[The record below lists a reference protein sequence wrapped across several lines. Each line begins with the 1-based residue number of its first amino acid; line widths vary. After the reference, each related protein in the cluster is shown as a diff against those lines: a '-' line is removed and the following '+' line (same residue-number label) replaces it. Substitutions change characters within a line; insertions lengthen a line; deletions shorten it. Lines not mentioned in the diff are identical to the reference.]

1 MNIPDGFF
9 ENPVSP
15 EYADLLS
22 TMGAP
27 IYTLQSLHVATPAIV
42 DTSIVMVFRCVT
54 RVYFLT
60 VAMSAPL

>member
-27 IYTLQSLHVATPAIV
+27 IYFNLENRIIAL
-42 DTSIVMVFRCVT
+42 RC
-54 RVYFLT
+54 RQICF
-60 VAMSAPL
+60 

>member
-27 IYTLQSLHVATPAIV
+27 IYFITLHVATPAIV
-42 DTSIVMVFRCVT
+42 DTSIVMVSCCMT
-54 RVYFLT
+54 RAYSLT
-60 VAMSAPL
+60 AAMSFLL